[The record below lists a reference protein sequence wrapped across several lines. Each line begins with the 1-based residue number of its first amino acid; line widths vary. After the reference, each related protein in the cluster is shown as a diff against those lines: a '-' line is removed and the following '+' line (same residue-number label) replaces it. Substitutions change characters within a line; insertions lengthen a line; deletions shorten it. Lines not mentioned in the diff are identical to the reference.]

1 MENYISKQ
9 TSYDVAHEVA
19 QKAKKVLGLSEY
31 DRETLEHDINN
42 LRAHEWIDLFNM
54 IPDSNEV
61 KKLYFTHCVELE
73 NENDQELEE
82 DMGSDKFYKN
92 AFKQLLKLSMNLKTG
107 PLGMDRTYYDEY
119 GFQLESQISTFSVEF
134 DPDSSEWTVYKGS
147 RKKRGKGWKSLIETI
162 TDLSFTTWFGAL
174 TEEDINY
181 LKSLNPTNSKKSI
194 KSIDQQQEL
203 EENIDTFTTIR
214 NKLNR
219 LCSPYQVQLWNNGRF
234 EVYQVKE
241 DDKDRLV
248 NNLRRVSKEVHA
260 AANGKY
266 DFSRPA
272 MFGNLHSQ
280 YYNIYGE
287 IEMEDKNESLDLT
300 EGMVAIPGESGFYQ
314 YEPKVY
320 LPTDKTYKVEVQIYA
335 EQTDDD
341 EYDIGVEIVGQGIHL
356 IVDTEEL
363 AKYVSNYGHPYLSS
377 YEFDKLDKV
386 CNSIRDYFEDL
397 PQEDIGRA
405 LIEELDCDEDAVK
418 KLWNYFNIDSL
429 SMKEIIQ
436 LVLDKFGKH
445 KQLYKIIG
453 QYCNGN
459 VDIVKFYAP
468 NDYLAAFSLIYIDA
482 PTLSFFET
490 EYEKKE
496 LYEIINNCR
505 TVKEVINYIITKE
518 YEGQKV
524 NEKPILLLNVNTDTV
539 LYKYG
544 DTYMANLDDYDW
556 EEDVQEL
563 KEDMESNKKLM
574 LVWEH
579 FNPSNINLIYDNDF
593 SRLESYMSTEDD
605 IICEDEGAV
614 ESGIF
619 LLAHNDE
626 SEMLSFVGHSI
637 EDVKTKFIQAVE
649 QAKVE
654 AQEYEDEDLNLGDP
668 FYYCT
673 DNLNL
678 NSEEMFNEWINWI
691 TSSQVDG
698 DSGYAWH
705 LIDVANK
712 QVLYGSQESEVIFYD
727 SVDEYFNDLT
737 GGLDNTE
744 GEELE
749 ENTITNTLPP
759 VLDQFLMD
767 CAQMYCNF
775 DYTDISK
782 FGERATE
789 DEIKLLRKIRADL
802 KDGFDEDDPE
812 VKDIFNEIEKIV
824 KGTGLTESV
833 LMEKDPNLTDSQK
846 KYVEDM
852 YNKDMEF
859 YGFASYDSEDDFVED
874 VTIDFDESEAIEM
887 YKYYKQLHEVNKA
900 DESLNRD
907 VVEEPEL
914 DESYN
919 PTGIANIA
927 KNLKVNGPR
936 SREDRKPEA
945 IPGYINEI
953 NIPDNMRLKSYDF
966 REQDNTLYIEWV
978 TQESF
983 NSEDVNKFIDEVAA
997 AVDFIA
1003 DSLDFIEEFE
1013 AVIEVTSRDGKE
1025 YGYAKERLRFEPKGT
1040 ESEQIEEARSNNS
1053 LSARLKARLNKLT
1066 ECNSEDQL
1074 TEEKLSTRL
1083 IRRLNQGKINE
1094 APIVEEV
1101 TDIDLTEESLKWNM
1115 GSNKLV
1121 STDSEEFARLVD
1133 LAKLLQEKSP
1143 NGFMYTVEKT
1153 YEDFGAGMQWYNIIC
1168 HNKKGDRWQVLN
1180 TKQWLE
1186 LANGKLTVEQSYD
1199 SIIKDEYFQDKI
1211 SGDVNTMNHSQLLKF
1226 MDSFD
1231 EE

>member
-1 MENYISKQ
+1 MLNYISKQ
-9 TSYDVAHEVA
+9 TSYDVAYEVA

-73 NENDQELEE
+73 DENEQELEE
-82 DMGSDKFYKN
+82 
-92 AFKQLLKLSMNLKTG
+92 A
-107 PLGMDRTYYDEY
+107 
-119 GFQLESQISTFSVEF
+119 
-134 DPDSSEWTVYKGS
+134 
-147 RKKRGKGWKSLIETI
+147 
-162 TDLSFTTWFGAL
+162 
-174 TEEDINY
+174 
-181 LKSLNPTNSKKSI
+181 
-194 KSIDQQQEL
+194 
-203 EENIDTFTTIR
+203 
-214 NKLNR
+214 
-219 LCSPYQVQLWNNGRF
+219 
-234 EVYQVKE
+234 
-241 DDKDRLV
+241 
-248 NNLRRVSKEVHA
+248 
-260 AANGKY
+260 
-266 DFSRPA
+266 
-272 MFGNLHSQ
+272 
-280 YYNIYGE
+280 
-287 IEMEDKNESLDLT
+287 
-300 EGMVAIPGESGFYQ
+300 
-314 YEPKVY
+314 
-320 LPTDKTYKVEVQIYA
+320 
-335 EQTDDD
+335 
-341 EYDIGVEIVGQGIHL
+341 
-356 IVDTEEL
+356 
-363 AKYVSNYGHPYLSS
+363 
-377 YEFDKLDKV
+377 
-386 CNSIRDYFEDL
+386 
-397 PQEDIGRA
+397 
-405 LIEELDCDEDAVK
+405 
-418 KLWNYFNIDSL
+418 
-429 SMKEIIQ
+429 
-436 LVLDKFGKH
+436 
-445 KQLYKIIG
+445 
-453 QYCNGN
+453 
-459 VDIVKFYAP
+459 
-468 NDYLAAFSLIYIDA
+468 
-482 PTLSFFET
+482 
-490 EYEKKE
+490 
-496 LYEIINNCR
+496 
-505 TVKEVINYIITKE
+505 
-518 YEGQKV
+518 
-524 NEKPILLLNVNTDTV
+524 
-539 LYKYG
+539 
-544 DTYMANLDDYDW
+544 
-556 EEDVQEL
+556 
-563 KEDMESNKKLM
+563 MESNKKLM
-574 LVWEH
+574 LVWNH
-579 FNPSNINLIYDNDF
+579 FDPSNMNLIYDNDF

-678 NSEEMFNEWINWI
+678 SSEEMFNEWINWI

-712 QVLYGSQESEVIFYD
+712 QVLYGSEESEVIFYD

-759 VLDQFLMD
+759 VIDQFLMD

-824 KGTGLTESV
+824 KGTDLTESV

-983 NSEDVNKFIDEVAA
+983 DSEDVNKFIDEVAA
-997 AVDFIA
+997 AIDFIA

>member
-1 MENYISKQ
+1 MLNYISKQ
-9 TSYDVAHEVA
+9 TSYDVAYEVA

-73 NENDQELEE
+73 DENEQELDE
-82 DMGSDKFYKN
+82 
-92 AFKQLLKLSMNLKTG
+92 SMN
-107 PLGMDRTYYDEY
+107 
-119 GFQLESQISTFSVEF
+119 
-134 DPDSSEWTVYKGS
+134 
-147 RKKRGKGWKSLIETI
+147 
-162 TDLSFTTWFGAL
+162 
-174 TEEDINY
+174 
-181 LKSLNPTNSKKSI
+181 
-194 KSIDQQQEL
+194 
-203 EENIDTFTTIR
+203 TFTTVR
-214 NKLNR
+214 TRLNR
-219 LCSPYQVQLWNNGRF
+219 LCSPYQAQLWDNGRF
-234 EVYQVKE
+234 EVHQVKE

-248 NNLRRVSKEVHA
+248 NSLRRISKEVHA
-260 AANGKY
+260 TANGKY

-272 MFGNLHSQ
+272 MFGGIHSQ

-287 IEMEDKNESLDLT
+287 IEMEDKNESLQLT
-300 EGMVAIPGESGFYQ
+300 EGHDVQEYKGF
-314 YEPKVY
+314 
-320 LPTDKTYKVEVQIYA
+320 
-335 EQTDDD
+335 
-341 EYDIGVEIVGQGIHL
+341 
-356 IVDTEEL
+356 
-363 AKYVSNYGHPYLSS
+363 
-377 YEFDKLDKV
+377 
-386 CNSIRDYFEDL
+386 
-397 PQEDIGRA
+397 
-405 LIEELDCDEDAVK
+405 ELDLDTDLTNHNWEDE
-418 KLWNYFNIDSL
+418 
-429 SMKEIIQ
+429 E
-436 LVLDKFGKH
+436 
-445 KQLYKIIG
+445 
-453 QYCNGN
+453 
-459 VDIVKFYAP
+459 
-468 NDYLAAFSLIYIDA
+468 
-482 PTLSFFET
+482 
-490 EYEKKE
+490 
-496 LYEIINNCR
+496 
-505 TVKEVINYIITKE
+505 YIITPTVEIKYNGKVLATANGYRAARAWVDKHVKVVPYTPKEKIDCIVDIITEKGHYCYCGGDQNNMLVIFEDE
-518 YEGQKV
+518 YEEQCSTIIYIKSLTEIYYSAELETMDRFLSHSNISRETLLQAFPRLTEDTWDTAVQLTIDHIDSGVTDSPLMTKV
-524 NEKPILLLNVNTDTV
+524 NSIETLVETMAEHIPFYGGLSDEQYENLIKEEKIIIDGKV
-539 LYKYG
+539 LKESY
-544 DTYMANLDDYDW
+544 DD
-556 EEDVQEL
+556 QEL
-563 KEDMESNKKLM
+563 EKDMEINKKLM
-574 LVWEH
+574 LVWNH

-605 IICEDEGAV
+605 IICENEGAV

-637 EDVKTKFIQAVE
+637 EDVKTKFIQVVE

-678 NSEEMFNEWINWI
+678 SSEEMFNEWISWI

-712 QVLYGSQESEVIFYD
+712 QVLYGSEESEVIFYD

-759 VLDQFLMD
+759 VIDQFLMD

-824 KGTGLTESV
+824 KGTDLTESV

>member
-1 MENYISKQ
+1 
-9 TSYDVAHEVA
+9 
-19 QKAKKVLGLSEY
+19 
-31 DRETLEHDINN
+31 
-42 LRAHEWIDLFNM
+42 
-54 IPDSNEV
+54 
-61 KKLYFTHCVELE
+61 
-73 NENDQELEE
+73 
-82 DMGSDKFYKN
+82 
-92 AFKQLLKLSMNLKTG
+92 
-107 PLGMDRTYYDEY
+107 
-119 GFQLESQISTFSVEF
+119 
-134 DPDSSEWTVYKGS
+134 
-147 RKKRGKGWKSLIETI
+147 
-162 TDLSFTTWFGAL
+162 
-174 TEEDINY
+174 
-181 LKSLNPTNSKKSI
+181 
-194 KSIDQQQEL
+194 
-203 EENIDTFTTIR
+203 
-214 NKLNR
+214 
-219 LCSPYQVQLWNNGRF
+219 
-234 EVYQVKE
+234 
-241 DDKDRLV
+241 
-248 NNLRRVSKEVHA
+248 
-260 AANGKY
+260 
-266 DFSRPA
+266 
-272 MFGNLHSQ
+272 
-280 YYNIYGE
+280 
-287 IEMEDKNESLDLT
+287 
-300 EGMVAIPGESGFYQ
+300 
-314 YEPKVY
+314 
-320 LPTDKTYKVEVQIYA
+320 
-335 EQTDDD
+335 
-341 EYDIGVEIVGQGIHL
+341 
-356 IVDTEEL
+356 
-363 AKYVSNYGHPYLSS
+363 
-377 YEFDKLDKV
+377 
-386 CNSIRDYFEDL
+386 
-397 PQEDIGRA
+397 
-405 LIEELDCDEDAVK
+405 
-418 KLWNYFNIDSL
+418 
-429 SMKEIIQ
+429 
-436 LVLDKFGKH
+436 
-445 KQLYKIIG
+445 
-453 QYCNGN
+453 
-459 VDIVKFYAP
+459 
-468 NDYLAAFSLIYIDA
+468 
-482 PTLSFFET
+482 
-490 EYEKKE
+490 
-496 LYEIINNCR
+496 
-505 TVKEVINYIITKE
+505 
-518 YEGQKV
+518 
-524 NEKPILLLNVNTDTV
+524 
-539 LYKYG
+539 
-544 DTYMANLDDYDW
+544 
-556 EEDVQEL
+556 
-563 KEDMESNKKLM
+563 MESNKKLM

-605 IICEDEGAV
+605 IICEDEGVV

-678 NSEEMFNEWINWI
+678 SSEEMFNEWINWI

-712 QVLYGSQESEVIFYD
+712 QVLYGSEESEVIFYD

-759 VLDQFLMD
+759 VIDQFLMD

-824 KGTGLTESV
+824 KGTDLTEATGQRGRYEVEVFDEGDWHKLNSWSTIDKAVEAGEAAVEAVYQDYRVIDKESGEPVELTEDCEGIDITESVLAGAVLTGLGTSIGAGLISAIQNLFKKDPSKKKSRWIDYKGYLIEKTPEGEIKLFDGQSKQIGKGIEFHTMKQAQRYIKDLKKGKITDEEPFPEFEAQQDSSSEVNESV

-874 VTIDFDESEAIEM
+874 VTIDFDELEAIEM
-887 YKYYKQLHEVNKA
+887 YKYYKQLHEVNGT
-900 DESLNRD
+900 DESLNGD

-983 NSEDVNKFIDEVAA
+983 DSEDVNKFIDEVAA
-997 AVDFIA
+997 AIDFIA
-1003 DSLDFIEEFE
+1003 DSLDFTEEFE

-1025 YGYAKERLRFEPKGT
+1025 YGYAKERLRFEP
-1040 ESEQIEEARSNNS
+1040 
-1053 LSARLKARLNKLT
+1053 
-1066 ECNSEDQL
+1066 
-1074 TEEKLSTRL
+1074 
-1083 IRRLNQGKINE
+1083 
-1094 APIVEEV
+1094 
-1101 TDIDLTEESLKWNM
+1101 M
-1115 GSNKLV
+1115 G
-1121 STDSEEFARLVD
+1121 TDSE
-1133 LAKLLQEKSP
+1133 
-1143 NGFMYTVEKT
+1143 
-1153 YEDFGAGMQWYNIIC
+1153 
-1168 HNKKGDRWQVLN
+1168 
-1180 TKQWLE
+1180 
-1186 LANGKLTVEQSYD
+1186 
-1199 SIIKDEYFQDKI
+1199 
-1211 SGDVNTMNHSQLLKF
+1211 
-1226 MDSFD
+1226 
-1231 EE
+1231 

>member
-1 MENYISKQ
+1 MMNYISKQ
-9 TSYDVAHEVA
+9 TSYELAHEIA
-19 QKAKKVLGLSEY
+19 TKAKKVLGLSEY
-31 DRETLEHDINN
+31 DQETLEHDINN

-61 KKLYFTHCVELE
+61 KKLYFTRCVELE
-73 NENDQELEE
+73 DENEQELEE
-82 DMGSDKFYKN
+82 
-92 AFKQLLKLSMNLKTG
+92 A
-107 PLGMDRTYYDEY
+107 
-119 GFQLESQISTFSVEF
+119 
-134 DPDSSEWTVYKGS
+134 
-147 RKKRGKGWKSLIETI
+147 
-162 TDLSFTTWFGAL
+162 
-174 TEEDINY
+174 
-181 LKSLNPTNSKKSI
+181 
-194 KSIDQQQEL
+194 
-203 EENIDTFTTIR
+203 
-214 NKLNR
+214 
-219 LCSPYQVQLWNNGRF
+219 
-234 EVYQVKE
+234 
-241 DDKDRLV
+241 
-248 NNLRRVSKEVHA
+248 
-260 AANGKY
+260 
-266 DFSRPA
+266 
-272 MFGNLHSQ
+272 
-280 YYNIYGE
+280 
-287 IEMEDKNESLDLT
+287 
-300 EGMVAIPGESGFYQ
+300 
-314 YEPKVY
+314 
-320 LPTDKTYKVEVQIYA
+320 
-335 EQTDDD
+335 
-341 EYDIGVEIVGQGIHL
+341 
-356 IVDTEEL
+356 
-363 AKYVSNYGHPYLSS
+363 
-377 YEFDKLDKV
+377 
-386 CNSIRDYFEDL
+386 
-397 PQEDIGRA
+397 
-405 LIEELDCDEDAVK
+405 
-418 KLWNYFNIDSL
+418 
-429 SMKEIIQ
+429 
-436 LVLDKFGKH
+436 
-445 KQLYKIIG
+445 
-453 QYCNGN
+453 
-459 VDIVKFYAP
+459 
-468 NDYLAAFSLIYIDA
+468 
-482 PTLSFFET
+482 
-490 EYEKKE
+490 
-496 LYEIINNCR
+496 
-505 TVKEVINYIITKE
+505 
-518 YEGQKV
+518 
-524 NEKPILLLNVNTDTV
+524 
-539 LYKYG
+539 
-544 DTYMANLDDYDW
+544 
-556 EEDVQEL
+556 
-563 KEDMESNKKLM
+563 MESNKKLM
-574 LVWEH
+574 LVWNH
-579 FNPSNINLIYDNDF
+579 FDPSNMNLIYDNDF
-593 SRLESYMSTEDD
+593 SRLESYMSTEDE

-654 AQEYEDEDLNLGDP
+654 AQEYEYEDLNLGDP

-678 NSEEMFNEWINWI
+678 SSEEMFNEWINWI

-712 QVLYGSQESEVIFYD
+712 QVLYGSEESEVIFYD

-737 GGLDNTE
+737 GGMTNEEDLDEGLFDKKKIGVFNKHSGQGPSIAILDPKKEDEFIKKITGINPYNYEVCEYTE
-744 GEELE
+744 KNGKAVKGKSVGKYNKIMMDHQKESEEKVAQMKAAKAQKEKEELKKQPHWTRDPKTGAKIYRPIVDAE
-749 ENTITNTLPP
+749 DALDAQMNEDLQENTITNTLPGSI
-759 VLDQFLMD
+759 DKFLMD

-824 KGTGLTESV
+824 KGTGLTEATGRRGRYEVEVFDEGDWHKLNSWSTIDKAVEAGEAAVEAVYQDYRIIDKESGEPVELTEGCEGVDITESV

-887 YKYYKQLHEVNKA
+887 YKYYKQLHEVNGT
-900 DESLNRD
+900 DESSNSNIISDLAK
-907 VVEEPEL
+907 EL
-914 DESYN
+914 R
-919 PTGIANIA
+919 
-927 KNLKVNGPR
+927 VNGPR
-936 SREDRKPEA
+936 SRGDRKPEP
-945 IPGYINEI
+945 IPGCINEI
-953 NIPDNMRLKSYDF
+953 NIPDEMRYKQYDF
-966 REQDNTLYIEWV
+966 REENGALYIKWI
-978 TQESF
+978 TQGSF
-983 NSEDVNKFIDEVAA
+983 TSEDVDIFIDEVASA
-997 AVDFIA
+997 IDNVAKDLGIFDKFDVI
-1003 DSLDFIEEFE
+1003 
-1013 AVIEVTSRDGKE
+1013 IEVTSRDGKE
-1025 YGYAKERLRFEPKGT
+1025 SGYAKETLRFEHVGSD
-1040 ESEQIEEARSNNS
+1040 SEQIEEAKSNNS

-1094 APIVEEV
+1094 ASIVEEV
-1101 TDIDLTEESLKWNM
+1101 NDIELTEESLKWNM

>member
-1 MENYISKQ
+1 MSMVAEEHGYETTHYYGGEFSFRKIHE
-9 TSYDVAHEVA
+9 TS
-19 QKAKKVLGLSEY
+19 
-31 DRETLEHDINN
+31 ET
-42 LRAHEWIDLFNM
+42 
-54 IPDSNEV
+54 
-61 KKLYFTHCVELE
+61 VE
-73 NENDQELEE
+73 
-82 DMGSDKFYKN
+82 
-92 AFKQLLKLSMNLKTG
+92 
-107 PLGMDRTYYDEY
+107 
-119 GFQLESQISTFSVEF
+119 
-134 DPDSSEWTVYKGS
+134 
-147 RKKRGKGWKSLIETI
+147 
-162 TDLSFTTWFGAL
+162 
-174 TEEDINY
+174 
-181 LKSLNPTNSKKSI
+181 
-194 KSIDQQQEL
+194 
-203 EENIDTFTTIR
+203 
-214 NKLNR
+214 
-219 LCSPYQVQLWNNGRF
+219 
-234 EVYQVKE
+234 
-241 DDKDRLV
+241 
-248 NNLRRVSKEVHA
+248 
-260 AANGKY
+260 
-266 DFSRPA
+266 
-272 MFGNLHSQ
+272 
-280 YYNIYGE
+280 
-287 IEMEDKNESLDLT
+287 ESLDST
-300 EGMVAIPGESGFYQ
+300 
-314 YEPKVY
+314 
-320 LPTDKTYKVEVQIYA
+320 
-335 EQTDDD
+335 
-341 EYDIGVEIVGQGIHL
+341 
-356 IVDTEEL
+356 
-363 AKYVSNYGHPYLSS
+363 
-377 YEFDKLDKV
+377 
-386 CNSIRDYFEDL
+386 
-397 PQEDIGRA
+397 
-405 LIEELDCDEDAVK
+405 
-418 KLWNYFNIDSL
+418 
-429 SMKEIIQ
+429 
-436 LVLDKFGKH
+436 
-445 KQLYKIIG
+445 
-453 QYCNGN
+453 
-459 VDIVKFYAP
+459 
-468 NDYLAAFSLIYIDA
+468 ND
-482 PTLSFFET
+482 
-490 EYEKKE
+490 
-496 LYEIINNCR
+496 
-505 TVKEVINYIITKE
+505 
-518 YEGQKV
+518 
-524 NEKPILLLNVNTDTV
+524 
-539 LYKYG
+539 
-544 DTYMANLDDYDW
+544 
-556 EEDVQEL
+556 
-563 KEDMESNKKLM
+563 KKLM
-574 LVWEH
+574 LVWNH
-579 FNPSNINLIYDNDF
+579 FDPSDMNLIYDNDF
-593 SRLESYMSTEDD
+593 SRLESYMSAEDD
-605 IICEDEGAV
+605 IICEDEGAI

-637 EDVKTKFIQAVE
+637 EDIKTKFIQAVE

-678 NSEEMFNEWINWI
+678 SSEEMFNEWINWI

-712 QVLYGSQESEVIFYD
+712 QVLYGSEESEVIFYD

-759 VLDQFLMD
+759 VIDQFLMD

-824 KGTGLTESV
+824 KGTGLTEAIGYDYFGNPIEVKDWAKDYVVKKKIVWEDASDNDETFDIDEMKTTSLYNESTDSIIIPVGTKLEYQGLDKNGQTGVAVYSLPQYNNVEIRIYFDYWRYEFSEYVSSPMSDEEKRQRADAAARNKAERELKDSRAMWCIASDSYTNYGYRINNGSMWSHQGKDYLYVRGVNKTSGALKTKITSNNTNFKFRVAFKDLTKAEAYCKQLGDKYHVERIQDRLLTQYTWVEAKDELGNDIYVTQEAKSYYDTIAAKATPEHKKLGSMNDLDDSTKKALEQAVIKETKDFSEERNYIFSLYVNGKYTNYKLDLDAPKKSYIRKFLQQNGYETWTEDGYVCYRKISSKDTVTERYAYYEDEVRDNSQNQVNESV

-1040 ESEQIEEARSNNS
+1040 ESE
-1053 LSARLKARLNKLT
+1053 
-1066 ECNSEDQL
+1066 
-1074 TEEKLSTRL
+1074 
-1083 IRRLNQGKINE
+1083 
-1094 APIVEEV
+1094 
-1101 TDIDLTEESLKWNM
+1101 
-1115 GSNKLV
+1115 
-1121 STDSEEFARLVD
+1121 
-1133 LAKLLQEKSP
+1133 
-1143 NGFMYTVEKT
+1143 
-1153 YEDFGAGMQWYNIIC
+1153 
-1168 HNKKGDRWQVLN
+1168 
-1180 TKQWLE
+1180 
-1186 LANGKLTVEQSYD
+1186 
-1199 SIIKDEYFQDKI
+1199 
-1211 SGDVNTMNHSQLLKF
+1211 
-1226 MDSFD
+1226 
-1231 EE
+1231 